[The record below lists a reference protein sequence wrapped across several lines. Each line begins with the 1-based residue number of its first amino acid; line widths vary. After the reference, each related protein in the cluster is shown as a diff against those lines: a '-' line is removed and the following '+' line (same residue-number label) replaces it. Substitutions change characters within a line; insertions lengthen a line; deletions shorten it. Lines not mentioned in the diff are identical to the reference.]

1 MRFLI
6 AVIDTITNSA
16 DADEMSTIDAFNETL
31 VANGHW
37 IMAAGITGPESALVI
52 DNRENKST
60 ITPGSVF
67 DSIEYMSGFWL
78 IEAENLETAKRLAV
92 EGSKACNRK
101 VELRPF
107 IR

>member
-16 DADEMSTIDAFNETL
+16 DADEMSAIDAFNDSL

-52 DNRENKST
+52 DNRGEKLT
-60 ITPGSVF
+60 TTPGSVF
-67 DSIEYMSGFWL
+67 DSAEYMSGFWL
-78 IEAENLETAKRLAV
+78 IEAEDLNTAKRLAA
-92 EGSKACNRK
+92 EGSRACNRK

>member
-6 AVIDTITNSA
+6 AVIDTTTNSA
-16 DADEMSTIDAFNETL
+16 DADEMSAIDAFNDSL

-52 DNRENKST
+52 DNRFEEAT
-60 ITPGSVF
+60 VTPGSIF
-67 DSIEYMSGFWL
+67 KSTEYMSGFWL
-78 IEAENLETAKRLAV
+78 IEAENLETAKRLAA

>member
-6 AVIDTITNSA
+6 AVIDTTANSA
-16 DADEMSTIDAFNETL
+16 DADEMSAIDAFNDSL

-52 DNRENKST
+52 DNRGEKLT
-60 ITPGSVF
+60 TTPGSVF

-78 IEAENLETAKRLAV
+78 IEAEDLDTAKRLAA
-92 EGSKACNRK
+92 EGSRACNRK